1 MIVPG
6 APNPLMYSGDPCE
19 GYQIARA
26 LRFNSADSAYLYRT
40 NVAPTDNTK
49 WTYCA
54 RVKQSTQSPG
64 TILAAKYSTNADEL
78 WLYQAA
84 GLDSLKYYQLQ
95 DGVGGARGII
105 DGNMP
110 LRDPSMFIDLVV
122 AYDASL
128 SGADRLKFYV
138 NGAAFAAT
146 LLSTI
151 AASIMNYNGAVQRIG
166 RRTYE
171 TGTTYWS
178 GYLADIHFI
187 DGQALDPSAFGF
199 SCPFSGQWRP
209 KAYAGS
215 YGANGWH
222 LDFSDNSGTTAATLG
237 ADRSGNGNN
246 FTPSGFSV
254 AAGAGNDSLVD
265 TPSNQFAVWNH
276 LVVGDSA
283 KSNGALDAAGTA
295 RATFD
300 AGAGPSYWEVT
311 ANAASIVAGVVS
323 DGGTTSTV
331 SVPNG
336 STYGFR
342 LSAGALD
349 YTADG
354 GSWTGIATGLTGV
367 RFPYASG
374 GSNTFNAGQ
383 RAFAYS
389 RPSGYNMLCTK
400 HLPRN
405 GVVTLSGS
413 FTGNANANGPFVF
426 INGAPETLTIN
437 GNAVTFGT
445 HADRLANGFKLRTSS
460 ASYNAAAT
468 NNWVA
473 TIKSPSLKSITK
485 YQNAGGN

>member
-6 APNPLMYSGDPCE
+6 ASNPLMYSDDPCE
-19 GYQIARA
+19 GYQIARS

-40 NVAPTDNTK
+40 NVAPTDSTK

-54 RVKQSTQSPG
+54 RVKQSMLSLG
-64 TILAAKYSTNADEL
+64 TILAGKYSTNADEV
-78 WLYQAA
+78 WMF
-84 GLDSLKYYQLQ
+84 LDGSVDSVSYRQLT
-95 DGVGGARGII
+95 DGVGADRGAVEAAQK
-105 DGNMP
+105 
-110 LRDPSMFIDLVV
+110 LRDPSGFLDLLF
-122 AYDASL
+122 AYDASQT
-128 SGADRLKFYV
+128 GTNRMKMYV
-138 NGAAFAAT
+138 NGALQSST
-146 LLSTI
+146 LSLTI
-151 AASIMNYNGAVQRIG
+151 TTSIMNYNGAVQRIG

-187 DGQALDPSAFGF
+187 DGQTLDPSAFGF

-283 KSNGALDAAGTA
+283 KSNGALDAAGAA

-300 AGAGPSYWEVT
+300 AGAMPTYWEVT
-311 ANAASIVAGVVS
+311 ANAVSVVAGVVS

-342 LSAGALD
+342 LAAGALD
-349 YTADG
+349 YTSNG
-354 GSWTGIATGLTGV
+354 SSWTSIATGLTGV

-374 GSNTFNAGQ
+374 GSSTFNAGQ

-389 RPSGYNMLCTK
+389 RPSGYNMLCAK

-445 HADRLANGFKLRTSS
+445 HADRLANGFKLRTAS

-473 TIKSPSLKSITK
+473 TIKSPSLKSIAK